1 MKQSTPLIT
10 KSLPGNQ
17 FSQQGSDVPGEQVL
31 PCGFKIFMPLRNE
44 AGAERRIYRLNIEDL
59 SKWKHELR
67 PKRRA
72 NKVNRISQ
80 GTGAVT
86 GEWTLTNSSN
96 PLGQA
101 LGSPEY
107 SSSESSPPDSPESA
121 SSCDS
126 PMYTMDEMRLLV
138 PGVGDG
144 EIDSKTIADRW
155 KTNMILEGKMTPP
168 PCRDYEGPYAAC
180 FNVMAV
186 MEEREQGKARR
197 RAAWKTTLQSR
208 LANDGPKGWEF
219 LHSVICDGQSPELG
233 AQKFPA
239 YHPKQKSCIL
249 TRDFK
254 DGKYIVSAAR
264 NLNACSAREVSKL
277 VNRIGEKGWQ
287 DVIYVAMED
296 EDIPYCFEGK
306 VEDDEQELLNW
317 GEFVEVEIEA

>member
-1 MKQSTPLIT
+1 MSSNMKQLTPLLT
-10 KSLPGNQ
+10 NYSPGNR
-17 FSQQGSDVPGEQVL
+17 FSQQVSNVPGEQVS
-31 PCGFKIFMPLRNE
+31 PCGFKISMPLSNE
-44 AGAERRIYRLNIEDL
+44 AGAERRIYGLNIKDL
-59 SKWKHELR
+59 SKWKHEIR

-80 GTGAVT
+80 TTGAIT
-86 GEWTLTNSSN
+86 GEWTLTNSSY
-96 PLGQA
+96 PLDQELNSA
-101 LGSPEY
+101 
-107 SSSESSPPDSPESA
+107 ESSPPDSPKSA

-126 PMYTMDEMRLLV
+126 PMYTISEMNLLV
-138 PGVGDG
+138 PGKEDGD
-144 EIDSKTIADRW
+144 IDSKTIADRW
-155 KTNMILEGKMTPP
+155 QAMMILEGKMIPP

-186 MEEREQGKARR
+186 MEEREHGKARR
-197 RAAWKTTLQSR
+197 RAAWKSALQSR
-208 LANDGPKGWEF
+208 LVDDGPKGWEF

-239 YHPKQKSCIL
+239 YHPKQKAYVL

-277 VNRIGEKGWQ
+277 VNKIGEKGWQ

-317 GEFVEVEIEA
+317 G